1 MVSNALSRAP
11 KSRFA
16 WRRLVGLTPVV
27 VLGGFV
33 GVLWMRLESQE
44 AELRR
49 ARKELAHAVRT
60 VDMNGSNV
68 RLVRERVVP
77 SVPQTSPTRENGS
90 EVVLAPEATDPGEN
104 DEPSADERAKAERAR
119 FAHIQGIFA
128 AQKASDFEP
137 DRARTLEREVSPA
150 LAELP
155 KRRKSIELGSFEC
168 RGRMCGVDV
177 ALDGMADADL
187 LDRTVRTALFGHQG
201 ALPLIHLVTYA
212 GDRQNKYVG
221 RLYFEWLPA
230 DANERAP
237 QEQ

>member
-1 MVSNALSRAP
+1 MVSNALFRAPEP

-16 WRRLVGLTPVV
+16 WQRLLGLVPVV
-27 VLGGFV
+27 VLGGCV

-49 ARKELAHAVRT
+49 ARKELATAVRT
-60 VDMNGSNV
+60 VDMNGESV
-68 RLVRERVVP
+68 RIVRERVVP
-77 SVPQTSPTRENGS
+77 TVPQTSPARENATEVAPATEVMDTS
-90 EVVLAPEATDPGEN
+90 EH
-104 DEPSADERAKAERAR
+104 DEPSAEERAQAARAR
-119 FAHIQGIFA
+119 FAHIQGIFT

-155 KRRKSIELGSFEC
+155 KQRNSIELGSIEC

-177 ALDGMADADL
+177 ALDGPADADL
-187 LDRTVRTALFGHQG
+187 LDRTVRTALIGHQG
-201 ALPLIHLVTYA
+201 DLPLIHLVLYV
-212 GDRQNKYVG
+212 GDRPDKQVG

-237 QEQ
+237 